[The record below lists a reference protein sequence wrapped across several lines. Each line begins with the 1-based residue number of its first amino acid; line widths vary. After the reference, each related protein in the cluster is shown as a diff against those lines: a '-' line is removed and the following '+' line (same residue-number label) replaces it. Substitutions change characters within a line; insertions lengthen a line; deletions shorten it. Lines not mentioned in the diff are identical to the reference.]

1 MDHMIH
7 GDISAKLLQNFYS
20 IKLFFCNISQAL

>member
-7 GDISAKLLQNFYS
+7 GDISAKLLQNVYS
-20 IKLFFCNISQAL
+20 IKLFFRNVAQVF